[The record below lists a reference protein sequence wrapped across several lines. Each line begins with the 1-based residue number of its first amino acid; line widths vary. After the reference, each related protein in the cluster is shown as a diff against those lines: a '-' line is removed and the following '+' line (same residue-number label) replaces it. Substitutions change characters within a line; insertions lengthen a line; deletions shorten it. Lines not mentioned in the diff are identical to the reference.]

1 MRVFL
6 LGLAIL
12 LLSPAARA
20 AESPRPG
27 YVDPRIQTIT
37 YDPDQVVV
45 LYGAPGYQLML
56 EFGPN
61 ERLENVSIGDSLG
74 WQVTPNRR
82 ANVLFLKP
90 LDRHA
95 VTNMTII
102 TNQRHYAF
110 DLRVARKGVSPTK
123 LPYIVR
129 FIYPQVALATTVPE
143 PPPTAPRIVNSDY
156 LVAGM
161 IESAPVR
168 VFDDGRLTYFEWAA
182 ESSTP
187 AIFSVAS
194 DGSESL
200 VNSGVRGGFTVVEQL
215 APRFILRNG
224 KMVAT
229 VTNRAYG
236 SASALAAA
244 VTR

>member
-1 MRVFL
+1 MIRVFQ
-6 LGLAIL
+6 LGLAVL
-12 LLSPAARA
+12 LLSSEAMA
-20 AESPRPG
+20 AEAPHPG
-27 YVDPRIQTIT
+27 YVDPRIQTIA

-56 EFGPN
+56 EFAPN

-95 VTNMTII
+95 LTNMTII

-110 DLRVARKGVSPTK
+110 DLRVARKGVSPSN

-129 FIYPQVALATTVPE
+129 FMYPQVAVATTVPE
-143 PPPTAPRIVNSDY
+143 PVRSPRIANSNY

-161 IESAPVR
+161 AESSPIR
-168 VFDDGRLTYFEWAA
+168 VFDDGRLTYFEWSA

-187 AIFSVAS
+187 AIFAVAS

-200 VNSGVRGGFTVVEQL
+200 VNSGVRGGYTVVEQL
-215 APRFILRNG
+215 APRFMLRNG
-224 KMVAT
+224 KLVAT
-229 VTNRAYG
+229 VTNQSYR
-236 SASALAAA
+236 SASNLEA
-244 VTR
+244 VVAR